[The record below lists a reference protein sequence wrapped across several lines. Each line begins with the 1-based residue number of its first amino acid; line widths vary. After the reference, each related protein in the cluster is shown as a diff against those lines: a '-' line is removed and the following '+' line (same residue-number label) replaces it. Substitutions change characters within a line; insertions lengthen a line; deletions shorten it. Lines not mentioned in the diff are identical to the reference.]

1 MLVVSSVAINPNKDV
16 RYPEEVL
23 RIKDSAVE
31 TNALIAATTGRRKHG
46 KKYPLSSQDC
56 GYSLDAHIITTL
68 AHSI

>member
-31 TNALIAATTGRRKHG
+31 TNAHLAVPAGRRNMERNI
-46 KKYPLSSQDC
+46 P
-56 GYSLDAHIITTL
+56 
-68 AHSI
+68 